1 MKILHFISSSVV
13 GTVAAFVG
21 FFAYAATIGDDSV
34 VTGYFEGG
42 TVPGKFQYRDS
53 EDGARLLINYYS
65 PSLNKTLTYS
75 VGKFDECS
83 VMAMYGIPNSNQIV
97 VDGSCFSRGG
107 QIYEYI
113 YEWNSRKENWC
124 LIREIT
130 GERPDPALGRI
141 APSERVSRVK
151 GCPVLGMVGP
161 YSYESRV
168 ETTKNIAVELKK
180 FRNSSGERKILIEYL
195 NSIRSYDAAELVGYI
210 DPGNVEDVNDLA
222 FYLSEDGR
230 SLDAIP
236 LLEKIVEMFPGRV
249 VAKLNLA
256 DAYWDR
262 DFEKK
267 AATLYGEYYR
277 EMSAINLKQQIPSR
291 VFVRMK

>member
-1 MKILHFISSSVV
+1 MKLIFRLMIEAVVMLAGLFACAIALANGSVV
-13 GTVAAFVG
+13 V
-21 FFAYAATIGDDSV
+21 
-34 VTGYFEGG
+34 GYFEGG
-42 TVPGKFQYRDS
+42 VVPGKFEYKITKNGS
-53 EDGARLLINYYS
+53 RLLINYYS
-65 PSLNKTLTYS
+65 PSLRRLLTYN
-75 VGKFDECS
+75 VDKFDECS

-107 QIYEYI
+107 QIYEYV
-113 YEWNSRKENWC
+113 YEWNSRKGNWC

-141 APSERVSRVK
+141 APFERVSRVK
-151 GCPVLGMVGP
+151 GCPVLGVVGP

-168 ETTKNIAVELKK
+168 ETAKNIVVELKK
-180 FRNSSGERKILIEYL
+180 FRNSSGERKILSQYL

-210 DPGNVEDVNDLA
+210 NPGNVEDVNDLA

-262 DFEKK
+262 NFEKK

-277 EMSAINLKQQIPSR
+277 EMSAINLKQQIPGR

>member
-1 MKILHFISSSVV
+1 MI

-21 FFAYAATIGDDSV
+21 FAYAAMIGDDSV
-34 VTGYFEGG
+34 VAGYFEGG
-42 TVPGKFQYRDS
+42 AIPGKFQYRNS
-53 EDGARLLINYYS
+53 EDGARLVINYYS

-75 VGKFDECS
+75 VDKFDECS
-83 VMAMYGIPNSNQIV
+83 TMTMYGMPYNNKIV
-97 VDGSCFSRGG
+97 VDGSCSSRGG
-107 QIYEYI
+107 QIYEYV
-113 YEWNSRKENWC
+113 YEWNPGMGDWC

-141 APSERVSRVK
+141 APPERVSRVK
-151 GCPVLGMVGP
+151 DCPVLGVVGP

-168 ETTKNIAVELKK
+168 ETTKSIAVVLKK
-180 FRNSSGERKILIEYL
+180 FRNSSGERKILSQYL

-210 DPGNVEDVNDLA
+210 NPSNVEDINDLA

-256 DAYWDR
+256 DAYWDSS
-262 DFEKK
+262 FEKE

-277 EMSAINLKQQIPSR
+277 EMSTINLKQKIPGR
-291 VFVRMK
+291 AFVRMK